1 MVFTPEFETETASDL
16 AGLVLEIHQHLA
28 RDLVLSWRYGLR
40 HVLQPLSLA
49 LPLVGFRVGVLSIAS
64 LALHTASRMTMGIPQ
79 FFLATLDF
87 QERTL
92 FVDAFFATQAIS
104 IKKSWAHGA
113 F

>member
-1 MVFTPEFETETASDL
+1 
-16 AGLVLEIHQHLA
+16 
-28 RDLVLSWRYGLR
+28 
-40 HVLQPLSLA
+40 
-49 LPLVGFRVGVLSIAS
+49 
-64 LALHTASRMTMGIPQ
+64 MTMGIPQ